1 MHFGHDIDARNGVVQ
16 VMRLLLLAILALGF
30 AAGARAQTLS
40 GGSGSSAIASGTTS
54 CSGGSDKAVFFNDG
68 GVANCGSTTLTFDKT
83 TGQLAATS
91 LKSVSSALGTV
102 LNLNNSVVIATDA
115 SNVLAVRNGANA
127 QSYRVYNTFTD
138 ASNGEWGAFDW
149 STTANTLTIGTK
161 ANGTGTVRGINL
173 DVGGAT
179 AVTFSSTLAA
189 FGVAVSTPTF
199 RVTNINNNNSSNTVL
214 TFTNGSAN
222 ALFATGATAPLF
234 QFAGTTS
241 SFPALKRSSAALQV
255 RLADDSA
262 FALIQGKHQTDTA
275 YTAGVTTATGYLVLY
290 DSTGTAYKVNACTGC

>member
-1 MHFGHDIDARNGVVQ
+1 MKK
-16 VMRLLLLAILALGF
+16 LLALALCALLSTSAF
-30 AAGARAQTLS
+30 ADTFFGGGGA
-40 GGSGSSAIASGTTS
+40 SGSSSIASGTTPITG
-54 CSGGSDKAVFFNDG
+54 CTDKQVLFNDA
-68 GVANCGSTTLTFDKT
+68 GVVQCNSNLTFDKA
-83 TGQLAATS
+83 TGQLTATA
-91 LKSVSSALGTV
+91 LKSVSSTLGTV

-115 SNVLAVRNGANA
+115 SNVLAIRNGANA
-127 QSYRVYNTFTD
+127 QSFRAYNTFTD
-138 ASNGEWGAFDW
+138 ASNGEWSTFDW
-149 STTANTLTIGTK
+149 STTANTLTLGTK
-161 ANGTGTVRGINL
+161 ANGTGTVRGINV
-173 DVGGAT
+173 DVGSTT
-179 AVTFSSTLAA
+179 AVTFSPTLAA

-222 ALFATGATAPLF
+222 ALFATGATTPLF